1 MANKKKKE
9 VEITLKG
16 ASISL
21 PLIEEKTPFGIY
33 HGIDARNKKFS
44 KVDLIKIANDKNM
57 PVISDY
63 GNIFPEGK
71 TARDFVEIEKQKEK
85 KKA

>member
-9 VEITLKG
+9 VKITLKG
-16 ASISL
+16 ESISL

-33 HGIDARNKKFS
+33 YGIDARNKNFP
-44 KVDLIKIANDKNM
+44 KVDLIKIANEKNM